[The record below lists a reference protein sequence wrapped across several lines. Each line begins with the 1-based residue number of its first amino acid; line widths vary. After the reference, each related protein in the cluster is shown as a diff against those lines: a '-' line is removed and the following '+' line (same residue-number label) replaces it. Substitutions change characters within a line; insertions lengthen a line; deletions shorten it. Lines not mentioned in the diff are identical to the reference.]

1 MTSTTSTNSINRY
14 DEAVRR
20 LATGF
25 SDEFAEF
32 CAGDERLQEVFM
44 DLAAVFVTENIPV
57 VSEDS
62 QHDVAMELIMNIT
75 VRSV

>member
-1 MTSTTSTNSINRY
+1 MTTTSINRY
-14 DEAVRR
+14 DEAIRR